1 MPKRDLNTIDLVQQ
15 KLRLAEDVM
24 VWPVRECG
32 ELVYRFEIPSLHQ
45 FFRVGY
51 AEYVLISM
59 LDGKTTLPEAC
70 GLAAS
75 ELGPDAPT
83 AAQASTIA
91 RWLIDHQ
98 LACLEDA
105 PRNIYFGVC
114 RHRHLQQHIVK
125 RIQNENL
132 WPH

>member
-1 MPKRDLNTIDLVQQ
+1 MAKRDLSTIDLGQQ

-32 ELVYRFEIPSLHQ
+32 ELVYRFEIPSQHR

-51 AEYVLISM
+51 SEYVLISM
-59 LDGKTTLPEAC
+59 LDAKQHLPEAC
-70 GLAAS
+70 GLAAAR
-75 ELGPDAPT
+75 LGPDAPT

-98 LACLEDA
+98 LACLE
-105 PRNIYFGVC
+105 
-114 RHRHLQQHIVK
+114 
-125 RIQNENL
+125 NEAN
-132 WPH
+132 PSRSESFHAECSSSHCSQVVHAKHY